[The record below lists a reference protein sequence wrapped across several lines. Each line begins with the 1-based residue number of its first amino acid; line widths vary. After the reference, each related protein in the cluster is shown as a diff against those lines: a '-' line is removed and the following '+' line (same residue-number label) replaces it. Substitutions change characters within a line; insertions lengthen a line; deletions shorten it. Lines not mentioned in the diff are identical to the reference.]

1 MSEQKDILV
10 QVDHLKKYFGVK
22 GLKGPGV
29 QAVEDVSLFIRRG
42 ETLGLVGESGCGK
55 TTLGRT
61 ILQLHEPT
69 SGRIVYDGQTIFEGK
84 DPWQRK
90 SVPVR
95 EKDGSTTKREELV
108 QVKVPRPK
116 QVNMLPYR
124 RKMQI
129 IFQDP
134 SASLDPRMTVG
145 EIIGEALD
153 IHKLC
158 ASKAERTERIKELL
172 GQVGLNTEHANRYP
186 HEFSGGQQQRVGIA
200 RALAVKPEFI
210 VCDEPISALDVSIQ
224 SQVVNMLEDMQQE
237 MGLTYLFIAHDLSV
251 VRHISNRIGV
261 MYLGTMVELAE
272 SYELNRNP
280 MHPYTKTLLSAVP
293 VPDPEV
299 SRSRQ
304 RIVLEG
310 DIPSPMNPP
319 TGCRFHTR
327 CPYATEKCREA
338 VPEFKEY
345 APLTPADGTRPN
357 GRAHIL

>member
-1 MSEQKDILV
+1 MSENKILV
-10 QVDHLKKYFGVK
+10 QVDHLTKYFAVK

-29 QAVEDVSLFIRRG
+29 QAVEDVSFSIHKG

-61 ILQLHEPT
+61 ILRLHEPT
-69 SGRIVYDGQTIFEGK
+69 SGAILYDGEPIYQHEYPFEAREVTAKGADGK
-84 DPWQRK
+84 E
-90 SVPVR
+90 VR
-95 EKDGSTTKREELV
+95 RTELV
-108 QVKVPRPK
+108 KKKVPK
-116 QVNMLPYR
+116 AQEVDMLPYR

-145 EIIGEALD
+145 EIIGEAID
-153 IHKLC
+153 IHKLTK
-158 ASKAERTERIKELL
+158 SKAERSERIKELL
-172 GQVGLNTEHANRYP
+172 ARVGLNTEHANRYP

-224 SQVVNMLEDMQQE
+224 SQVVNMLEDMQADL
-237 MGLTYLFIAHDLSV
+237 GLTYLFIAHDLSV
-251 VRHISNRIGV
+251 VRHISRRIGV

-272 SYELNRNP
+272 SYELNKHP
-280 MHPYTKTLLSAVP
+280 IHPYTQTLLSAVP

-310 DIPSPMNPP
+310 DIPSPINPP
-319 TGCRFHTR
+319 SGCRFHTR
-327 CPYATEKCREA
+327 CPYAMDKCKEC
-338 VPEFKEY
+338 VPQFKEY
-345 APLTPADGTRPN
+345 GPGHYAACHL
-357 GRAHIL
+357 LEK

>member
-1 MSEQKDILV
+1 MSENKILLEV
-10 QVDHLKKYFGVK
+10 QDLKKYFPVK
-22 GLKGPGV
+22 GTKGPGV
-29 QAVEDVSLFIRRG
+29 QAVESVSLFIHRG

-61 ILQLHEPT
+61 ILRLHEPT
-69 SGRIVYDGQTIFEGK
+69 SGKIIYDGETIFERTLDAAGK
-84 DPWQRK
+84 
-90 SVPVR
+90 PV
-95 EKDGSTTKREELV
+95 G
-108 QVKVPRPK
+108 QKVA
-116 QVNMLPYR
+116 VNMLPYR

-153 IHKLC
+153 IHKLYG
-158 ASKAERTERIKELL
+158 SKQERTDRIKELL

-224 SQVVNMLEDMQQE
+224 SQVVNMLEDMQQDL
-237 MGLTYLFIAHDLSV
+237 GLTYLFIAHDLSV

-261 MYLGTMVELAE
+261 MYLGCLVELAE
-272 SYELNRNP
+272 SYELNRHP
-280 MHPYTKTLLSAVP
+280 LHPYTKTLLSAMP

-327 CPYATEKCREA
+327 CPYATDKCKQA
-338 VPEFKEY
+338 VPEFKEH
-345 APLTPADGTRPN
+345 APGHWAACHLLG
-357 GRAHIL
+357 